1 MKRDELEMEIYSN
14 LMELENNGSRKQLSK
29 IEPFED
35 KEIADVNIEYDQL
48 SEISTKLF
56 AMNKPGIEYK
66 DSLLQDE
73 TGFDEIIKKQYGDED
88 MMNARYN
95 ELNQL
100 QKFTVDSICKLID
113 KNEPF
118 FANCQGGGG
127 TGKSFIIK

>member
-29 IEPFED
+29 IEPFDD

-73 TGFDEIIKKQYGDED
+73 TGFDEIVKK
-88 MMNARYN
+88 
-95 ELNQL
+95 
-100 QKFTVDSICKLID
+100 
-113 KNEPF
+113 
-118 FANCQGGGG
+118 
-127 TGKSFIIK
+127 